1 MRPSIGLIGRIVAIL
16 LLAILVEFGASTA
29 LYERASQF
37 SVRDDE
43 ARRLAE
49 HLFIACRLVIEHPA
63 AERPA
68 MASALS
74 TDRYAIA
81 WSPTPRPARAVAP
94 ALDRMRDQ
102 IIAWEPSL
110 AASTP

>member
-29 LYERASQF
+29 LYERASEF

-49 HLFIACRLVIEHPA
+49 HLFIARRLVVEHPPGGA
-63 AERPA
+63 AGDGGG
-68 MASALS
+68 
-74 TDRYAIA
+74 T
-81 WSPTPRPARAVAP
+81 
-94 ALDRMRDQ
+94 LDRPLCHRL
-102 IIAWEPSL
+102 EPD
-110 AASTP
+110 AAAHTWR